1 AAWGREERAGG
12 IVESR
17 IPLRI
22 AVSVLQEVTPATL
35 EALIDRMSPQELIH
49 SMGLLQRR
57 GALDDP
63 NLKALI
69 DLKLEQARQDK
80 RVSTFKAEEALK
92 AVAVGDETRKKLE
105 EVADVR
111 IKARGRITRPTALLI
126 DKSGSMEMA
135 IDLGKRI
142 GAMVSAICEKELY
155 VYAFDRMAYPITPQ
169 GTDLAAWH
177 KAFHGITA
185 NGMTSCGVPLEMMRR
200 KKQY

>member
-1 AAWGREERAGG
+1 VAGVKRLAAASTSEEQARA

-17 IPLRI
+17 IPFRI

-35 EALIDRMSPQELIH
+35 EALIDRMSPQELIN

-92 AVAVGDETRKKLE
+92 AVPLRAQTPKKLE
-105 EVADVR
+105 QMAD
-111 IKARGRITRPTALLI
+111 L
-126 DKSGSMEMA
+126 
-135 IDLGKRI
+135 
-142 GAMVSAICEKELY
+142 
-155 VYAFDRMAYPITPQ
+155 
-169 GTDLAAWH
+169 
-177 KAFHGITA
+177 
-185 NGMTSCGVPLEMMRR
+185 
-200 KKQY
+200 